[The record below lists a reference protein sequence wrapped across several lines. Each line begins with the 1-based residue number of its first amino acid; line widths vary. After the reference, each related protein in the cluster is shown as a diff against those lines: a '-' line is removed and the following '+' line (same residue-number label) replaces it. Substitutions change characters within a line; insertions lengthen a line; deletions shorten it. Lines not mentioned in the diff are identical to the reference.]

1 MGVVGRAFGR
11 GERRESLQLGLWERE
26 VGAGETQPRPPGF
39 ECDVRLKRV
48 DVWVFAV
55 ASPGLGQE
63 CDV

>member
-26 VGAGETQPRPPGF
+26 VGAGETQPRLPGF
-39 ECDVRLKRV
+39 ECDVRLERV